1 MWKEAKINY
10 KSNFRLKKFEF
21 STKKIR
27 ILQVVF
33 YTRLGIIKKHY
44 MYSYQLNFSECPQEN
59 RIKITQCNFLLP

>member
-10 KSNFRLKKFEF
+10 KSNFRLKKFKF

-33 YTRLGIIKKHY
+33 YTHLGIIKKCY
-44 MYSYQLNFSECPQEN
+44 MYSYQLNFSECPQE
-59 RIKITQCNFLLP
+59 TE